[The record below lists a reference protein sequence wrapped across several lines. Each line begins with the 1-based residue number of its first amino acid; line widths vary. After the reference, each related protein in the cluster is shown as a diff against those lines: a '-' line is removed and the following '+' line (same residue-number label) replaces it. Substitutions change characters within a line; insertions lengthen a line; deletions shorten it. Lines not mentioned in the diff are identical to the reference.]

1 MHTRTPQW
9 LLSSTC
15 LAALLLTVDTGTAQT
30 ANQPVLRPGVVLP
43 PGSVVLGPA
52 PGGPAIVDPASGQP
66 QAGRAHTN
74 VKLFVPRGGYPQVNP
89 YRVPPPYVGPP
100 SPGMLNET
108 PLSIACDYGLVPRT
122 LGCNPNFMT
131 TADIPTGGSKAIAI
145 VDAGSNATIVADLNV
160 FRGQFHLSPA
170 NFTIINP
177 VSPYTTCTSG
187 TAPPSAG
194 WELEI
199 NLDVEYAF
207 AMAPSAHIYLVQAA
221 TNTFGDLLNAVA
233 VATKC
238 VQAAGGGQVS
248 MSWGGNEFSG
258 ETSYDSYFMGTNV
271 TYLAAAGDYSGVS
284 WPSTSPYVIA
294 VGGTVIARDQQNGN
308 FTGEMPWYNQ
318 DFYADFNEA
327 LGTGGGFS
335 AYEARPSYQNN
346 IVSAVGAA
354 RGVPD
359 VAANAAVASGV
370 WVYSTI
376 GCGGWCIVGGTSEAT
391 PVFAGIL
398 NHYSFFPSSSLNALT
413 MIYTLAASGSPIV
426 PGLTLTPKNTGV
438 CGRPGSPGY
447 PFSIGPGFDPQHS
460 KAIYGFTW
468 TFCSGWGTPAD
479 AGNPDVL
486 QAAQ

>member
-1 MHTRTPQW
+1 LHKRH
-9 LLSSTC
+9 
-15 LAALLLTVDTGTAQT
+15 GTAE
-30 ANQPVLRPGVVLP
+30 RR
-43 PGSVVLGPA
+43 LGT
-52 PGGPAIVDPASGQP
+52 
-66 QAGRAHTN
+66 R
-74 VKLFVPRGGYPQVNP
+74 
-89 YRVPPPYVGPP
+89 
-100 SPGMLNET
+100 
-108 PLSIACDYGLVPRT
+108 
-122 LGCNPNFMT
+122 
-131 TADIPTGGSKAIAI
+131 
-145 VDAGSNATIVADLNV
+145 
-160 FRGQFHLSPA
+160 
-170 NFTIINP
+170 
-177 VSPYTTCTSG
+177 
-187 TAPPSAG
+187 
-194 WELEI
+194 I

-207 AMAPSAHIYLVQAA
+207 AMAPSARIYLVQAA
-221 TNTFGDLLNAVA
+221 TNTLGDLLNAVA
-233 VATKC
+233 VATAC

-248 MSWGGNEFSG
+248 MSWGSNEFSG

-271 TYLAAAGDYSGVS
+271 TYLAGAGDYSGVS

-308 FTGEMPWYNQ
+308 FLGEMPWYNQ

-327 LGTGGGFS
+327 LGTGGGIS

-346 IVSAVGAA
+346 ILSLVGAA

-376 GCGGWCIVGGTSEAT
+376 GCGGWCIVGGTSVAT

-438 CGRPGSPGY
+438 CGLPGSPGY

-460 KAIYGFTW
+460 KATTGLTW

-479 AGNPDVL
+479 AGNPDGP
-486 QAAQ
+486 